1 MTPAGLRDDR
11 SRTRGEI
18 EKEGRRRSSR
28 LWTSGVRS
36 MFEARACVPAW
47 TIACLW
53 ISRSGMSTWT
63 LTN

>member
-1 MTPAGLRDDR
+1 MTPAGPGDDR

-47 TIACLW
+47 TIGLLMDQQIW
-53 ISRSGMSTWT
+53 YVY
-63 LTN
+63 LDPH